1 MSSSERRAAPVAVRA
16 LCAAVVLCTIAAAV
30 AATYTAPSG
39 YLQVIAY
46 KLQRVE
52 RDGRAG
58 LAVGGWVEGL
68 ADCRGALLL
77 FDVFDRGGRPVGT
90 IRISHGAFFRHDRWD
105 LGPGEFSPAGD
116 RAAAIAAADRVE
128 VRSAD
133 CTG

>member
-1 MSSSERRAAPVAVRA
+1 MSFSERRAAPVVVRA
-16 LCAAVVLCTIAAAV
+16 LCAVVVLFTTAAAV

-46 KLQRVE
+46 KLQRVPQ
-52 RDGRAG
+52 DGGAG
-58 LAVGGWVEGL
+58 LAVGGWVEAL

-77 FDVFDRGGRPVGT
+77 FDVLDRGGRPVGT

-105 LGPGEFSPAGD
+105 LGPGEFSPHGD
-116 RAAAIAAADRVE
+116 RAAALVAAARVE